1 MVHRGGSSASA
12 GSFCGCKGSS
22 RMQGA
27 SAEAGILCGSNFS
40 LAPQGLLPRAPFCK
54 EPNRPGG
61 YNQNRPKISRLRKLW
76 DRKRRLGLALHKPLF
91 AGQAA
96 DKGVMP
102 LTEARRPSVFPDRGA
117 RATYKSE
124 SRHRQRGVITPKKGA
139 RAAYKSESRHR
150 KSRAISFTK
159 SLLRGAHTAYK
170 VAHTVYKVGF
180 PSVPPL

>member
-1 MVHRGGSSASA
+1 
-12 GSFCGCKGSS
+12 
-22 RMQGA
+22 MQ
-27 SAEAGILCGSNFS
+27 GILCESNFS
-40 LAPQGLLPRAPFCK
+40 LAPQGLLPRAPFLQGA
-54 EPNRPGG
+54 ERPGG

-91 AGQAA
+91 AGQAP

-139 RAAYKSESRHR
+139 HVAYKSGSRHR

-159 SLLRGAHTAYK
+159 SLLRGAHAATKSGSLRSLLLKGNQDKNCMETRLSYRGRERRK
-170 VAHTVYKVGF
+170 RLLTVA
-180 PSVPPL
+180 